1 MFRKS
6 CLAVAIGS
14 VAFAAQAGE
23 VVVYGMAMPF
33 YDHVRTDG
41 ATVGVPRDRPSMTPA
56 AAYTGANDPWRDR
69 ITVGTSNLGFRG
81 FEELGP
87 QLNVVWQLESGFQID
102 QNNGPGLGA
111 RDSKVGL
118 QHKVFGEIFLGQ
130 WDTPYKYISLAMNP
144 LRAGYT
150 FDRTPI
156 TGNPGFAVPNTTT
169 QFTRVGAKPDASFDR
184 RQGNSI
190 QYWSPNFAGFTV
202 RLAHS
207 VNEGKDRLTPTGPII
222 SPEVW
227 AASLQY
233 DRGTL
238 SVRYAYEE
246 HRDYFGMSQIGGS
259 AGGTATNSTSKD
271 RGHKLLMLWLI
282 QQTGT
287 RITAMGERLEYHNN
301 DTVVGANNRYKRN
314 AFYGVLEQRFGG
326 GKHSVFIA
334 GGRALSGSC
343 EKQGGVACTTQNL
356 GADYWNAG
364 YIYRFSRRTEG
375 FIAYYHLRNQESAQ
389 YSIGPF
395 VNTVN
400 IAPGA
405 DITGYGAGLQHFF

>member
-1 MFRKS
+1 MCRAMNRSF
-6 CLAVAIGS
+6 IS
-14 VAFAAQAGE
+14 VIAG
-23 VVVYGMAMPF
+23 GF
-33 YDHVRTDG
+33 G
-41 ATVGVPRDRPSMTPA
+41 ADA
-56 AAYTGANDPWRDR
+56 
-69 ITVGTSNLGFRG
+69 TSG
-81 FEELGP
+81 
-87 QLNVVWQLESGFQID
+87 
-102 QNNGPGLGA
+102 
-111 RDSKVGL
+111 
-118 QHKVFGEIFLGQ
+118 GEAKEQ
-130 WDTPYKYISLAMNP
+130 RPYKQGSAE
-144 LRAGYT
+144 
-150 FDRTPI
+150 
-156 TGNPGFAVPNTTT
+156 
-169 QFTRVGAKPDASFDR
+169 DAAF
-184 RQGNSI
+184 
-190 QYWSPNFAGFTV
+190 
-202 RLAHS
+202 
-207 VNEGKDRLTPTGPII
+207 
-222 SPEVW
+222 
-227 AASLQY
+227 
-233 DRGTL
+233 
-238 SVRYAYEE
+238 
-246 HRDYFGMSQIGGS
+246 MSQIGGS
-259 AGGTATNSTSKD
+259 PGGTATNSTSKD

-282 QQTGT
+282 QQTNT

-375 FIAYYHLRNQESAQ
+375 FIAYYHLKNQESAQ